1 MGAINREPVAELQRL
16 KLYEQHGRFTIKSV
30 RVFDIYQHPKYG
42 KQAVRRGFSW
52 LAFLAPS
59 VWAVR
64 RGLGLVTVLLVI
76 TTTLMFDIAQLA
88 GAWITNPVAQ
98 MLLLIALVIVFG
110 IKPGFEGYRW
120 HARVLQEEKF
130 SFKCTVAAE
139 SRRKAL
145 KAANDAHFNKDI
157 NVAA

>member
-1 MGAINREPVAELQRL
+1 MAWLTGQGLGKFLYWRL
-16 KLYEQHGRFTIKSV
+16 IKKWM
-30 RVFDIYQHPKYG
+30 RIFDIYQHPKYG

-64 RGLGLVTVLLVI
+64 RGLGLVTVMLVV

-88 GAWITNPVAQ
+88 GSWVSGPVAQ
-98 MLLLIALVIVFG
+98 LLLLVLLVIAFG
-110 IKPGFEGYRW
+110 IKPGFSGYRW
-120 HARVLQEEKF
+120 HARVLKEEKF

-139 SRRKAL
+139 SRRQAL
-145 KAANDAHFNKDI
+145 KAANDDSYDRDI
-157 NVAA
+157 NVAS

>member
-1 MGAINREPVAELQRL
+1 M
-16 KLYEQHGRFTIKSV
+16 

-64 RGLGLVTVLLVI
+64 RGLGCTTVFLVV

-88 GAWITNPVAQ
+88 GTWASSPISQ
-98 MLLLIALVIVFG
+98 LLLLAGLVVLFG
-110 IKPGFEGYRW
+110 IKPGFSGYRW
-120 HARVLQEEKF
+120 HARILKQDDF
-130 SFKCTVAAE
+130 TFTCTVAAQ
-139 SRRKAL
+139 SRSQAI
-145 KAANDAHFNKDI
+145 KAANNKRFSEEI
-157 NVAA
+157 HVAA

>member
-1 MGAINREPVAELQRL
+1 M
-16 KLYEQHGRFTIKSV
+16 

-64 RGLGLVTVLLVI
+64 RGLGYTTVFLVV

-88 GAWITNPVAQ
+88 GTWASSPLSQT
-98 MLLLIALVIVFG
+98 LLLAGLVVLFG
-110 IKPGFEGYRW
+110 IKPGFFGYRW
-120 HARVLQEEKF
+120 HARILKDEDF

-139 SRRKAL
+139 SRRQAI
-145 KAANDAHFNKDI
+145 KAANDDRFSEEIH
-157 NVAA
+157 VAAA

>member
-1 MGAINREPVAELQRL
+1 M
-16 KLYEQHGRFTIKSV
+16 

-64 RGLGLVTVLLVI
+64 RGLGLVTVMLVV

-88 GAWITNPVAQ
+88 GSWVSGPVAQ
-98 MLLLIALVIVFG
+98 LLLLVVLVIAFG
-110 IKPGFEGYRW
+110 LKPGFDGYRW
-120 HARVLQEEKF
+120 HARVLEEEKF

-139 SRRKAL
+139 SRRQAL
-145 KAANDAHFNKDI
+145 KAANDEKFSQEIKI
-157 NVAA
+157 AAS

>member
-1 MGAINREPVAELQRL
+1 M
-16 KLYEQHGRFTIKSV
+16 

-64 RGLGLVTVLLVI
+64 RGLGLITVLLVV
-76 TTTLMFDIAQLA
+76 TTTLMFDIAQMA
-88 GAWITNPVAQ
+88 GSWVSGPVAQ
-98 MLLLIALVIVFG
+98 LVLLIVLVIAFG
-110 IKPGFEGYRW
+110 LKPGFNGYRW
-120 HARVLQEEKF
+120 HARVLEEEKF
-130 SFKCTVAAE
+130 AFKCTVAAE

-145 KAANDAHFNKDI
+145 KAANDDKYRNDI
-157 NVAA
+157 NVAG

>member
-1 MGAINREPVAELQRL
+1 
-16 KLYEQHGRFTIKSV
+16 V

-64 RGLGLVTVLLVI
+64 RGLGLVTVMLVV

-88 GAWITNPVAQ
+88 GSWVSGPVAQ
-98 MLLLIALVIVFG
+98 FLLLILLVIAFG
-110 IKPGFEGYRW
+110 IKPGFSGYRW
-120 HARVLQEEKF
+120 HARVLEGEKF

-139 SRRKAL
+139 SRRKAI
-145 KAANDAHFNKDI
+145 KAANDDNYNNDI
-157 NVAA
+157 NVAV

>member
-1 MGAINREPVAELQRL
+1 M
-16 KLYEQHGRFTIKSV
+16 

-64 RGLGLVTVLLVI
+64 RGLGLTTVMLVV

-88 GAWITNPVAQ
+88 GTWVSAPMGQ
-98 MLLLIALVIVFG
+98 LLLLVVLVIVFG
-110 IKPGFEGYRW
+110 FKPGFFGYKW
-120 HARVLQEEKF
+120 HARVLKDEDF
-130 SFKCTVAAE
+130 SLKCTVAAE
-139 SRRKAL
+139 SRRQAL
-145 KAANDAHFNKDI
+145 KAANDDSFTEEIH
-157 NVAA
+157 VAAK

>member
-1 MGAINREPVAELQRL
+1 M
-16 KLYEQHGRFTIKSV
+16 

-64 RGLGLVTVLLVI
+64 RGLGVVTVLLVV

-88 GAWITNPVAQ
+88 GSWVSGPVAQ
-98 MLLLIALVIVFG
+98 FLLLIVLVVAFG
-110 IKPGFEGYRW
+110 LKPGFSGYRW
-120 HARVLQEEKF
+120 HARVLKEEKF

-145 KAANDAHFNKDI
+145 KAANDDQYRDDI
-157 NVAA
+157 NVAG

>member
-1 MGAINREPVAELQRL
+1 M
-16 KLYEQHGRFTIKSV
+16 

-64 RGLGLVTVLLVI
+64 RGLGLVTVMLVV

-88 GAWITNPVAQ
+88 GSWVSGPVAQ
-98 MLLLIALVIVFG
+98 LLLLIVLVIAFG
-110 IKPGFEGYRW
+110 LKPGFNGYRW
-120 HARVLQEEKF
+120 HARVLEEEKF

-145 KAANDAHFNKDI
+145 QAANDDNYRKDI
-157 NVAA
+157 NVAG

>member
-1 MGAINREPVAELQRL
+1 MRI
-16 KLYEQHGRFTIKSV
+16 
-30 RVFDIYQHPKYG
+30 FDIYQHPKYG

-64 RGLGLVTVLLVI
+64 RGLGLVTVMLVV

-88 GAWITNPVAQ
+88 GSWVSGPVAQ
-98 MLLLIALVIVFG
+98 LLLLIVLVIAFG
-110 IKPGFEGYRW
+110 LKPGFNGYRW
-120 HARVLQEEKF
+120 HARVLEEEKF

-145 KAANDAHFNKDI
+145 KAANDDNYRQDI
-157 NVAA
+157 NVAK

>member
-1 MGAINREPVAELQRL
+1 M
-16 KLYEQHGRFTIKSV
+16 

-64 RGLGLVTVLLVI
+64 RGLGLITVMLVV

-88 GAWITNPVAQ
+88 GSWVSGPVAQ
-98 MLLLIALVIVFG
+98 LVLLIVLVIAFG
-110 IKPGFEGYRW
+110 LKPGFNGYRW
-120 HARVLQEEKF
+120 HARVLEEEKF

-139 SRRKAL
+139 SRSKAI
-145 KAANDAHFNKDI
+145 KAANDDNFRQDI
-157 NVAA
+157 NVAK

>member
-1 MGAINREPVAELQRL
+1 MRI
-16 KLYEQHGRFTIKSV
+16 
-30 RVFDIYQHPKYG
+30 FDIYQHPKYG

-64 RGLGLVTVLLVI
+64 RGLGLVTVLLVV
-76 TTTLMFDIAQLA
+76 TTTLMFDIAQFA
-88 GAWITNPVAQ
+88 GTWVSNPVAQ
-98 MLLLIALVIVFG
+98 ILLLVGLVILFG
-110 IKPGFEGYRW
+110 IKPGFSGHRW
-120 HARVLQEEKF
+120 HARVLQEENF

-145 KAANDAHFNKDI
+145 KAANDTHFNKDI

>member
-1 MGAINREPVAELQRL
+1 M
-16 KLYEQHGRFTIKSV
+16 

-64 RGLGLVTVLLVI
+64 RGLGVVTVMLVV

-88 GAWITNPVAQ
+88 GSWVSGPVAQ
-98 MLLLIALVIVFG
+98 LLLLVVLVIAFG
-110 IKPGFEGYRW
+110 LKPGFDGYRW

-139 SRRKAL
+139 SRRQAL
-145 KAANDAHFNKDI
+145 KAANDDTYNKDI
-157 NVAA
+157 NVAS

>member
-1 MGAINREPVAELQRL
+1 MRI
-16 KLYEQHGRFTIKSV
+16 
-30 RVFDIYQHPKYG
+30 FDIYQHPKYG

-64 RGLGLVTVLLVI
+64 RGLGLITVMLVV

-88 GAWITNPVAQ
+88 GSWLSGPVAQ
-98 MLLLIALVIVFG
+98 LLLLIVLVIAFG
-110 IKPGFEGYRW
+110 LKPGFNGYRW
-120 HARVLQEEKF
+120 HARVLEEEKF

-145 KAANDAHFNKDI
+145 KAANDDNYSQDI
-157 NVAA
+157 NVAK

>member
-1 MGAINREPVAELQRL
+1 M
-16 KLYEQHGRFTIKSV
+16 

-64 RGLGLVTVLLVI
+64 RGLGLVTVMLVV
-76 TTTLMFDIAQLA
+76 TTTLMFDIAQMA
-88 GAWITNPVAQ
+88 GSWVSGPVAQ
-98 MLLLIALVIVFG
+98 LLLLIVLVIAFG
-110 IKPGFEGYRW
+110 LKPGFNGYRW
-120 HARVLQEEKF
+120 HARVLEEEKF

-145 KAANDAHFNKDI
+145 QAANDDSYRQDI
-157 NVAA
+157 NVAK

>member
-1 MGAINREPVAELQRL
+1 M
-16 KLYEQHGRFTIKSV
+16 

-64 RGLGLVTVLLVI
+64 RGLGLTTILLVV
-76 TTTLMFDIAQLA
+76 TTTLMFDIVQLA
-88 GAWITNPVAQ
+88 GAWVSNPYSQ
-98 MLLLIALVIVFG
+98 LLLLSGLVILFG
-110 IKPGFEGYRW
+110 IKPGFSGYRW
-120 HARVLQEEKF
+120 HAQILKQEDF
-130 SFKCTVAAE
+130 AFKCTVAAE

-145 KAANDAHFNKDI
+145 KAANDNHFKEEI
-157 NVAA
+157 HVAA